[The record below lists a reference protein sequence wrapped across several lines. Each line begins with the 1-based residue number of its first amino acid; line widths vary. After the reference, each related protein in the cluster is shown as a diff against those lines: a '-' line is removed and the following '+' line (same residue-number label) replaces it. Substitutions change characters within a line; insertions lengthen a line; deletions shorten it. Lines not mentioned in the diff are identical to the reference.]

1 MRELTYLPK
10 AIARGSQA
18 LQLRLGNTALGLAT
32 YEYTAETEGVLH
44 YILQHMPLV
53 WNRCQTTF
61 STTPIAFH
69 THLASYS
76 EVPLGQA
83 SR

>member
-44 YILQHMPLV
+44 LTAYATSLEPVPDYIQYNPNCL
-53 WNRCQTTF
+53 
-61 STTPIAFH
+61 
-69 THLASYS
+69 SYTS
-76 EVPLGQA
+76 GFL
-83 SR
+83 